1 MKKLMLT
8 VAVLMGVSAATTTLA
23 NNDMK
28 IVSLTE
34 AKGDLKV
41 KALQGL
47 KFKLEADNLQNKS
60 SIYLKNEKGEVFHV
74 EYISKSGSFLK
85 VFDLSALP
93 DGSYYFQVVSGRE
106 KMIKPFQI
114 STKTTRTATPQ

>member
-1 MKKLMLT
+1 MLT
-8 VAVLMGVSAATTTLA
+8 IAVLMGVSAATTTLA

-41 KALQGL
+41 KALRGL

-60 SIYLKNEKGEVFHV
+60 SIYLKDEKGEVFHV
-74 EYISKSGSFLK
+74 EYVSKSGSFLK

-93 DGSYYFQVVSGRE
+93 DGSYYFEVVSGSE